1 MTARTAAPATSRQEW
16 ADAAKGA
23 SVALV
28 VLGHVTWF
36 HYLPVVERAW
46 PGASGAQWLWSMF
59 NEVLRPLRMPLF
71 FAVAGYF
78 AVRALQRPWSS
89 VLRPRVGTYAYLHVV
104 WLLLWTLTG
113 LAVGAVAGGGLEA
126 GSLGLV
132 VPADPA
138 GWLTAG
144 LAGGVGPWFLYALA
158 LYFTIGKLT
167 ARLPRAVVVAAA
179 AAVATASFATW
190 LPAPWGSESVLQNG
204 VWYFLGAACA
214 GRLRELAA
222 RPRPLWAAVAAAGL
236 LGAGVLLWRLDPGVV
251 GQAVAELPLRLLAV
265 TTGVLLAV
273 QLTTSLP
280 RLAAPWVRLGRRTL
294 PVYVLHPVLLF
305 VLHPVLLVLDERLLS
320 ALPGPLPQAAALLYP
335 PLLSAALVLAS
346 VGVHA
351 LLLRAGAAWLFALPG
366 GPRPAQLPPAP
377 VPAQPAQQTRPDQ
390 RTRPAPQAA
399 EPAAVRPPEGG
410 PTR

>member
-1 MTARTAAPATSRQEW
+1 MNEPAPATSRQEW

-71 FAVAGYF
+71 FVVAGFF
-78 AVRALQRPWSS
+78 AVRALQRPWSL

-104 WLLLWTLTG
+104 WLLLWTLTA
-113 LAVGAVAGGGLEA
+113 LAVGALAGGGLEA
-126 GSLGLV
+126 GGLGLV
-132 VPADPA
+132 VPTDPA

-158 LYFTIGKLT
+158 LYFAIGKLT

-179 AAVATASFATW
+179 AALALASFAAW
-190 LPAPWGSESVLQNG
+190 LPTPVWSEPVLRNG
-204 VWYFLGAACA
+204 VWYFLGSACA

-222 RPRPLWAAVAAAGL
+222 RPRPLRAAAAATGL

-251 GQAVAELPLRLLAV
+251 GQALAELPLRLLAV
-265 TTGVLLAV
+265 IAGVLLAV
-273 QLTTSLP
+273 QLTASLP

-305 VLHPVLLVLDERLLS
+305 ALHPVLLVLDERLLS
-320 ALPGPLPQAAALLYP
+320 ALPGPLPQVAALLYP
-335 PLLSAALVLAS
+335 PVLSAALVLGS

-351 LLLRAGAAWLFALPG
+351 LLLRAGASWLFALPG
-366 GPRPAQLPPAP
+366 GPRSVQLPRPAAVHPP
-377 VPAQPAQQTRPDQ
+377 VPAQPGHPVHPPR
-390 RTRPAPQAA
+390 
-399 EPAAVRPPEGG
+399 PAAVRPPEAGSG
-410 PTR
+410 RPTP